1 MNNDLKAALLT
12 LAIFLGAALML
23 YVGYHTVPFDN
34 LKVQFQLRLVT
45 DILTL
50 LDLVLIAFLL
60 LAYSKSYLKLRS
72 EFTLGL
78 VLFLASMLVFI
89 MSSSHTMLTLLGFF
103 SENSTLQEI
112 DDLVPLFF
120 STIALLILAYLNNK

>member
-45 DILTL
+45 DVLTL
-50 LDLVLIAFLL
+50 VDLVLIAFLL
-60 LAYSKSYLKLRS
+60 VSYSKSYLKLKS

-78 VLFLASMLVFI
+78 VLFLACMLLFV
-89 MSSSHTMLTLLGFF
+89 MSSSHTMLEFLGFF
-103 SENSTLQEI
+103 SG
-112 DDLVPLFF
+112 
-120 STIALLILAYLNNK
+120 NNE